1 MTSSSP
7 VPECIRMYYYDRQTP
22 VTEQI
27 VLLESELYW
36 FRVSLIRWTGFIVSI
51 STSTTSL
58 RPNLV

>member
-27 VLLESELYW
+27 VLLESELY
-36 FRVSLIRWTGFIVSI
+36 
-51 STSTTSL
+51 
-58 RPNLV
+58 